1 MTWWSRLRK
10 RRRLDQDLEDELAF
24 HRAMRARDSDPPA
37 FGNATQIKESI
48 RDMWTFGWLET
59 LLADLRSALRGLRG
73 SPGFAAA
80 AILSLAIAIGANT
93 AIFSVLDALLLRPL
107 PVQNPRELVFFERTG
122 TTKTLL
128 YDFNF
133 PWFSKLSE
141 QPDVFASVAAS
152 EVATRYGSV
161 SGTGDSEKIVVC
173 LASARYFDTL
183 GVRAIRGRTLTPND
197 NRIPGGHP
205 VAVISHDLWER
216 RFGLAEDIVGRTL
229 VLSNTA
235 FRIAGVAPPGFT
247 GERPGTPM
255 DIWVPFMMASQVMP
269 EVPGGPD
276 RFPALIFARLRPGVS
291 LRQAEAAMQPAFQQI
306 VWEGVP
312 PNPSPERR
320 QFLSSRRLRLQPGAT
335 GYSPRRE
342 ELTLPLFILMTV
354 AGVVLLIACANVAN
368 LLLARSSARQREMA
382 IRTAIGAGRGRIVRQ
397 LLTESLVLGGIG
409 GALALVVA
417 AAAAPALAG
426 LLSAGTVT
434 TQAITLDIHPEARM
448 LAFSAA
454 ISILTALLF
463 GLAPALVFSR
473 SSLVPSLATR
483 GAGRRFGLCKTLV
496 VTQVALTVVL
506 LCGAGLFLRTLQN
519 LRWQNLGFARD
530 NVLLVWIS
538 PSQSGRSGPA
548 LAALVEPLR
557 RQLATIPG
565 VRAVSMTNGG
575 VLEGGADRGGR
586 SEDTLF
592 EGLPPK
598 PGLVFRSFA
607 ASPGFFAATG
617 LPLIAGRDFTDTDTE
632 TSPPVAVI
640 SEGLAHFIYGA
651 TNPIGRRFGGRS
663 GTQTLIVGVA
673 QDAKSGTARD
683 TRGVWYKPYRQSTPE
698 VLRLPWCLAIRTT
711 GDAASAAPLV
721 REEIRRVDQN
731 VPILGVTTM
740 RQQLRDALAEDRM
753 VMAISSMFGAIA
765 IVIACFGLFGVI
777 SYTTARRTAEFGV
790 RLAMG
795 ATPAGIMRM
804 VLRESLFVVA
814 AGLLLGIP
822 ASLACTHLV
831 RARLFGVGY
840 ADPVTIAAAVVGM
853 LAVGAL
859 ACCLPAFRSSQVDPI
874 SVLRSD

>member
-1 MTWWSRLRK
+1 MSLWFKLRK
-10 RRRLDQDLEDELAF
+10 RRRLDQDLEDELSF
-24 HRAMRARDSDPPA
+24 HRAMRAHDADPPP
-37 FGNATQIKESI
+37 FGSATQIKESM
-48 RDMWTFGWLET
+48 RDMWTFGWLEI
-59 LLADLRSALRGLRG
+59 LVADLRYALRGLRRN
-73 SPGFAAA
+73 PGFAAA
-80 AILSLAIAIGANT
+80 ATLSLAIAIGANA
-93 AIFSVLDALLLRPL
+93 AIFGVLDALLLRPL
-107 PVQNPRELVFFERTG
+107 PVQNPRELVFFQRTG
-122 TTKTLL
+122 TTEALL
-128 YDFNF
+128 YDFSF
-133 PWFSKLSE
+133 PWFSKLSH
-141 QPDVFASVAAS
+141 QPDVFSSVAAS

-161 SGTGDSEKIVVC
+161 SSTGDSEKIVAC
-173 LASARYFDTL
+173 LASGQYFDTL
-183 GVRAIRGRTLTPND
+183 GIRAIRGRTLTPDD
-197 NRIPGGHP
+197 NRTPGGHP

-229 VLSNTA
+229 VLSNTT

-247 GERPGTPM
+247 GERPGKKM
-255 DIWVPFMMASQVMP
+255 DVWVPFMMASQVMP

-276 RFPALIFARLRPGVS
+276 RFPTLIFGRLRPGVT
-291 LRQAEAAMQPAFQQI
+291 LRHAEAVMQPAFQQL

-312 PNPSPERR
+312 PDPSPERR
-320 QFLSSRRLRLQPGAT
+320 RFLSSRHLRLQPAAT

-354 AGVVLLIACANVAN
+354 AALVLLITCANVAN
-368 LLLARSSARQREMA
+368 LLLARSSAREREMA

-409 GALALVVA
+409 AALALVVA
-417 AAAAPALAG
+417 ASAGPALSD

-434 TQAITLDIHPEARM
+434 TEALTLDVHPEART
-448 LAFSAA
+448 LAFGTA
-454 ISILTALLF
+454 ISILATVLF
-463 GLAPALVFSR
+463 GLAPALVSSR
-473 SSLVPSLATR
+473 CSLMPSLATR
-483 GAGRRFGLCKTLV
+483 GAGRRFGLGKMLV

-519 LRWQNLGFARD
+519 LESQNLGFARD

-538 PSQSGRSGPA
+538 PSQSGRSGRA

-557 RQLATIPG
+557 RQLATVPG
-565 VRAVSMTNGG
+565 VRSVSMSNGG

-586 SEDTLF
+586 SEDTIF

-598 PGLVFRSFA
+598 PGVVLRSFA

-640 SEGLAHFIYGA
+640 SEGMARFIYGA
-651 TNPIGRRFGGRS
+651 ANPVGRRFGGRS
-663 GTQTLIVGVA
+663 GTQTQIVGVA
-673 QDAKSGTARD
+673 RDAKSGTARD
-683 TRGVWYKPYRQSTPE
+683 TRAVWYKPYRQSAPE

-711 GDAASAAPLV
+711 GDAASFAPLI

-731 VPILGVTTM
+731 VPILGIATM

-753 VMAISSMFGAIA
+753 VVALSSMFGAIA
-765 IVIACFGLFGVI
+765 LVIACFGLFGVI

-790 RLAMG
+790 RLAVG
-795 ATPAGIMRM
+795 ATRAAIMGM
-804 VLRESLFVVA
+804 VLRESLFLIA
-814 AGLLLGIP
+814 AGLLIGIP
-822 ASLACTHLV
+822 GSLACTHVV

-840 ADPVTIAAAVVGM
+840 ADPATIAAAAVGM

-859 ACCLPAFRSSQVDPI
+859 ACFLPAFRSSQVDPI